1 MTARRDQAVRLTLR
15 WTLWSFLAFGRQSAT
30 ARRSGQA
37 LVLTLTA
44 ITAAACSNG
53 PEVRSTFTS
62 EQADT
67 SIEAIAG
74 DGHCDQES
82 ISFLEMDGHL
92 YARDPENLIPV
103 EWREAE
109 YKQTVSV
116 PSDAVNT
123 GFSDDGTS
131 IWRSADGL
139 SLYVGTIEEAELWP
153 AVLTGFGCD

>member
-1 MTARRDQAVRLTLR
+1 MAVYR
-15 WTLWSFLAFGRQSAT
+15 RQSAT

-37 LVLTLTA
+37 SALMITA
-44 ITAAACSNG
+44 ITAAACSTA

-62 EQADT
+62 EQANT

-74 DGHCDQES
+74 DEHCGQKS
-82 ISFLEMDGHL
+82 MTFLELDGHL

-109 YKQTVSV
+109 YKQTVSI
-116 PSDAVNT
+116 PSEAVKT

-139 SLYVGTIEEAELWP
+139 SLYVGTMERAELWP

>member
-1 MTARRDQAVRLTLR
+1 MAVYR
-15 WTLWSFLAFGRQSAT
+15 RQSAT
-30 ARRSGQA
+30 ARRRGQA
-37 LVLTLTA
+37 LVLLLTA

-74 DGHCDQES
+74 DEHCDQES
-82 ISFLEMDGHL
+82 ITFLEIDGHL

-109 YKQTVSV
+109 YKQTVSI
-116 PSDAVNT
+116 PSDAVKT

-131 IWRSADGL
+131 IWRSADGF
-139 SLYVGTIEEAELWP
+139 SLYVGTIERAEHWP